1 MILLGS
7 VPMDL
12 LILASVPSIAKPFLL
27 ETIPMMVSM
36 QLARAVATRSVG
48 ENPAPLPWLSVGAS
62 VIYVSPDW
70 V

>member
-1 MILLGS
+1 
-7 VPMDL
+7 
-12 LILASVPSIAKPFLL
+12 
-27 ETIPMMVSM
+27 MMVGM

-48 ENPAPLPWLSVGAS
+48 ENPAPLLSVGAS